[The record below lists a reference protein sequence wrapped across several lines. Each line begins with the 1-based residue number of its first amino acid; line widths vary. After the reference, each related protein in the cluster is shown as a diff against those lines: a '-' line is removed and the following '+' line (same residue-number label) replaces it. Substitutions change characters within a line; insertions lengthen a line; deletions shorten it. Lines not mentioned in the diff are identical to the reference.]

1 MSSTRPKSAD
11 FILQMSED
19 AINSCLTYTRSAEA
33 MEKLSATSLS
43 LMRCLTRNNN
53 HYFLKKSAK
62 RKEPTMTKEDLIR
75 KLTSRKFA
83 SALLAFITAVLVAFN
98 MPENQIAQVVAI
110 VGSFMTL
117 ISYILA
123 EGQIDVA
130 AINGQEKENPDSQK
144 EEEEEL

>member
-1 MSSTRPKSAD
+1 
-11 FILQMSED
+11 
-19 AINSCLTYTRSAEA
+19 
-33 MEKLSATSLS
+33 
-43 LMRCLTRNNN
+43 
-53 HYFLKKSAK
+53 
-62 RKEPTMTKEDLIR
+62 MTKEDLIR

-130 AINGQEKENPDSQK
+130 AINGQTKEDPDSQK

>member
-1 MSSTRPKSAD
+1 
-11 FILQMSED
+11 
-19 AINSCLTYTRSAEA
+19 
-33 MEKLSATSLS
+33 
-43 LMRCLTRNNN
+43 
-53 HYFLKKSAK
+53 
-62 RKEPTMTKEDLIR
+62 MTKEDLIR

>member
-1 MSSTRPKSAD
+1 
-11 FILQMSED
+11 
-19 AINSCLTYTRSAEA
+19 
-33 MEKLSATSLS
+33 
-43 LMRCLTRNNN
+43 
-53 HYFLKKSAK
+53 
-62 RKEPTMTKEDLIR
+62 MTKEDLIR

-83 SALLAFITAVLVAFN
+83 SALLAFITAVLVAFH

-130 AINGQEKENPDSQK
+130 AINGQAKENPDSQK